1 MSILYGPIRQLPH
14 DRAIGIEVE
23 CSVSSWIE
31 RDQYYGFFYAGR
43 DSSIVVDG
51 RGHLGI
57 EFVSQPLTQEWLK
70 KELRKLY
77 KKFDISSNTSCGI
90 HVHVNKKW
98 CSVKRAKTIS
108 TFLQTLSDEEM
119 KELFGRVPNVYCENR
134 WDPTKKYCAVNVSKK
149 ATMEFRSFKSG
160 SINWACYCVDLVC
173 YLVKNHA
180 SLNKEALFAFR
191 DLYPKEM

>member
-1 MSILYGPIRQLPH
+1 MTTLYGTPRQLPH

-23 CSVSSWIE
+23 CSVASWLE
-31 RDQYYGFFYAGR
+31 RDRHYGFFYAGR
-43 DSSIVVDG
+43 DISINVHGYPV
-51 RGHLGI
+51 

-77 KKFDISSNTSCGI
+77 KRFPISSNDSCGI
-90 HVHVNKKW
+90 HLHVNKKW

-108 TFLQTLSDEEM
+108 DFLQTLSREEM
-119 KELFGRVPNVYCENR
+119 RELFGRVPNEYCANR
-134 WDPTKKYCAVNVSKK
+134 WDPSSKYCAVNV
-149 ATMEFRSFKSG
+149 TNTNTVEFRSFRSG

-180 SLNKEALFAFR
+180 SLNKDALFAFR

>member
-1 MSILYGPIRQLPH
+1 MTTLYGPLRKLPH

-23 CSVSSWIE
+23 CSVSNWLE
-31 RDQYYGFFYAGR
+31 RSIYYGFFYAGR
-43 DSSIVVDG
+43 DVSIHVDG
-51 RGHLGI
+51 YPI

-70 KELRKLY
+70 RELKKLY
-77 KKFDISSNTSCGI
+77 KRFDISANASCGI
-90 HVHVNKKW
+90 HLHVNKKW

-119 KELFGRVPNVYCENR
+119 KEIFGRVPNDYCENR
-134 WDPTKKYCAVNVSKK
+134 WDPSNKYCAVNVSKD
-149 ATMEFRSFKSG
+149 TTVEFRSFRSG

-173 YLVKNHA
+173 YLVKTHA

-191 DLYPKEM
+191 DLYPKDM